1 MAEEQLTAS
10 TVASGGVHEAA
21 EATALGLD
29 AGGWVA
35 FSMIVVFGLMLWKK
49 VPALVAGILDKQI
62 VGIREQLDAASELRK
77 EAEALKAEY
86 QAKVKASA
94 AEADA
99 IKVAAEAE
107 AKDIIANAKT
117 DATALIARRAK
128 TAEEKIAA
136 AERAAIADVRAKA
149 ASVATAA
156 ATLIISGAHDAK
168 ADKSIIDTTI
178 ARLN

>member
-1 MAEEQLTAS
+1 MAEDTHTAS
-10 TVASGGVHEAA
+10 TQAPGGVHEAA

-35 FSMIVVFGLMLWKK
+35 MSMVAVFGLMIWKK
-49 VPALVAGILDKQI
+49 VPAIVAGMLDKQI
-62 VGIREQLDAASELRK
+62 AGIREQLDAASTLRK

-86 QAKVKASA
+86 QAKIKAS
-94 AEADA
+94 EADA
-99 IKVAAEAE
+99 SALKVAAEAE
-107 AKDIIANAKT
+107 AKDIIANAKA

-156 ATLIISGAHDAK
+156 ATMMIASAHDAK
-168 ADKSIIDTTI
+168 ADKSIIDSTI